1 MQRMTDVENL
11 NRLIGRGLPT
21 TVAMEVDAGR
31 LDEEFEVALWTTRRA
46 AESWAKDAANRSATF
61 TPVWDFDAARFYL
74 ALDGEK
80 PDTVDGAALT
90 VVEVTVGELHGA
102 LQNGSG
108 RDEDPWAERHWSKT
122 AVIAY
127 RWALGLA
134 VTPPLI
140 RPLKR
145 EIVIAG
151 GMHRFHLAR
160 HYGAR
165 SMPVLVWPEELE
177 EVVRVLPSARAP

>member
-1 MQRMTDVENL
+1 MTDVENL
-11 NRLIGRGLPT
+11 NRLIARGLPT

-31 LDEEFEVALWTTRRA
+31 LDEEFEVSLWTTRRE
-46 AESWAKDAANRSATF
+46 AERWAKDAANRSAAF
-61 TPVWDFDAARFYL
+61 TPVWDFDPSQFYL

-80 PDTVDGAALT
+80 PDTVDAAALT
-90 VVEVTVGELHGA
+90 VVEVTVDEVHAA
-102 LQNGSG
+102 LQHGSG
-108 RDEDPWAERHWSKT
+108 RDKDPWSKRYREKT

-127 RWALGLA
+127 RWAQGLA

-140 RPLKR
+140 RPLKG

-151 GMHRFHLAR
+151 GMHRLHLAR
-160 HYGAR
+160 HYGVQ
-165 SMPVLVWPEELE
+165 SMPVLVRRDELE